1 MRPRVAARILKLETG
16 THHTEGGPM
25 RLSHLVTTTLVAGLV
40 AAGCTTS
47 DGGPATTTDT
57 VASPDTAPA
66 PDTSGTNPITTID
79 TEFEA
84 ALTTTLTDSEAMTK
98 DELFAKYLGDAV
110 PAPTSLG
117 YEPLDAAYLS
127 NIDLALALTPAE
139 EAKLAQNGFVVSDR
153 LVFPSFGEALMS
165 VFSNDLPVLVTSDM
179 ILHALHRS
187 YDDILKTMEEQIL
200 IATLEDV
207 LAKTQAELGAIAL
220 PSDETALA
228 AYRDADLYL
237 TVARSLLTGSP
248 TASLTGGAVDQS
260 RDDFL
265 GFIASETM
273 RQVEIFGHGRKMDF
287 SQFKPRGHYTDTE
300 ELSRYFQAMMWLGR
314 VDLRFVEQNELTFEW
329 EFHPRELAI
338 AKLLDQALNDAGAL
352 TGWDRAND
360 LITMM
365 VGEVDYIDFR
375 GVHRLFAE
383 NAIDSADTAATLSGP
398 ALDALIVAL
407 LAGQYGEQKINSHWL
422 ETDPFSATPTP
433 LPPSFAFLGQRFVV
447 DSYVM
452 ANVVYDNVV
461 HDGVKVQRVLP
472 NPLDVLFVLGNDE
485 VLPLLSDEL
494 DRYPYQGAL
503 NALRFLVDYYDES
516 FWSSNMYNLWLS
528 ALRTLN
534 APTREAPYPPAMRTD
549 AWRDKNAHTQL
560 ASWAQLRHDTLLY
573 AKQSYTGGVSCEHP
587 AGYVEPVPAF
597 YTALEHLAQA
607 AGQTLTNV
615 EFPNAWTQTRMT
627 SFFDNWETIM
637 GTLADIAQRELDGV
651 ELTEEQVA
659 FLKSTI
665 QADGGCGEPVYS
677 GWYPT
682 LYFYEGVGEWKPTI
696 ADVHTNPNTGPLPGP
711 NVLHVATANVDLMVF
726 TADTCDGAAAF
737 VGPTFTYFEVDPHE
751 IKRYSDQDWEAMLE
765 AGTAPAPPAWTESFR
780 AQ

>member
-1 MRPRVAARILKLETG
+1 M
-16 THHTEGGPM
+16 
-25 RLSHLVTTTLVAGLV
+25 TLVAAV
-40 AAGCTTS
+40 AAAGCTS
-47 DGGPATTTDT
+47 SGGGPAGTSDT
-57 VASPDTAPA
+57 VASPDTQEP
-66 PDTSGTNPITTID
+66 TTPIVTID

-84 ALTTTLTDSEAMTK
+84 ALSTTLSASDTMTK
-98 DELFAKYLGDAV
+98 DELFEKFLGDAV
-110 PAPTSLG
+110 PAPTTLG
-117 YEPLDAAYLS
+117 YDPLDSAWLS

-153 LVFPSFGEALMS
+153 LVYPSFGEALMT
-165 VFSNDLPVLVTSDM
+165 VFSEDLPVLVTTDM

-187 YDDILKTMEEQIL
+187 YDDILKTMEQQIL
-200 IATLEDV
+200 IGTLEDV
-207 LAKTQAELGAIAL
+207 LAKTQQELGAIAL
-220 PSDETALA
+220 PTNDDALA

-237 TVARSLLTGSP
+237 TVARSLLTGTP
-248 TASLTGGAVDQS
+248 TASVTGGAVDQA

-265 GFIASETM
+265 GFIASLQM
-273 RQVEIFGHGRKMDF
+273 RNVEIFGNDRKMDF
-287 SQFKPRGHYTDTE
+287 SQFEPRGHYTDSE
-300 ELSRYFQAMMWLGR
+300 ELERYFQAMMWLGR
-314 VDLRFVEQNELTFEW
+314 VDLRFVEQDPITFEW
-329 EFHPRELAI
+329 EFHPRELAQ
-338 AKLLDQALNDAGAL
+338 AQLLDQALNAAGAM

-375 GVHRLFAE
+375 GVHRLLAE
-383 NAIDSADTAATLSGP
+383 HGLDGADAAATISGEALDTLIVELLSGK
-398 ALDALIVAL
+398 
-407 LAGQYGEQKINSHWL
+407 YGEQQINSHWL
-422 ETDPFSATPTP
+422 ETDPFSSTPTP

-452 ANVVYDNVV
+452 ANVVYDNII
-461 HDGVKVQRVLP
+461 HDGQKVQRVMP

-503 NALRFLVDYYDES
+503 NALRFLVDYYDDD
-516 FWSSNMYNLWLS
+516 FWSSNIYNLWLTS
-528 ALRTLN
+528 LRTLN
-534 APTREAPYPPAMRTD
+534 GPTREAPYPPAMRTD

-587 AGYVEPVPAF
+587 AGYVEPRPDF
-597 YTALEHLAQA
+597 YRSLEQLAQT

-615 EFPNAWTQTRMT
+615 DFPQEWVHTRLTQ
-627 SFFDNWETIM
+627 FFDNWELTM
-637 GTLADIAQRELDGV
+637 GTVADIAQRELDGT
-651 ELTEEQVA
+651 ELTTEQVA

-682 LYFYEGVGEWKPTI
+682 LYFQEGVGEWKPTI
-696 ADVHTNPNTGPLPGP
+696 ADVHTNPNQGPLPGP
-711 NVLHVATANVDLMVF
+711 NVLHVATGNVDLMVF

-737 VGPTFTYFEVDPHE
+737 VGPVFTYYEVDPHAIE
-751 IKRYSDQDWEAMLE
+751 RYTDQDWEGMLQD
-765 AGTAPAPPAWTESFR
+765 GSAPAPPAWTQSFR
-780 AQ
+780 AE